1 MKAAAALLSALAL
14 VCCAAS
20 VRAEGAV
27 PVEGRW
33 TGRTSAALPVSFEVK
48 EGQIVEA
55 RFRFHWGYCGTFESA
70 LGMRSVETTID
81 ANGHWKY
88 IDSRG
93 PFMEGTFVAPDRVE
107 GAVIAPPR
115 SFPSCPSSEATFQA
129 VPGELP
135 PPGEAGVLAVRS
147 VVSGALARRPH
158 KVDPE
163 EGNQFYFYAIQW
175 QSFGGPVARAT
186 ARAYTRGCCGPNEE
200 VKRPRATLRLTHL
213 TRRGDNRVY
222 ARLHYVLHGPL
233 VPYPE
238 RRGSLPML

>member
-1 MKAAAALLSALAL
+1 MKAAAVLISALAL
-14 VCCAAS
+14 VCCAAGAK
-20 VRAEGAV
+20 AEGFV

-33 TGRTSAALPVSFEVK
+33 TGTTSAALPVSFEVK

-55 RFRFHWGYCGTFESA
+55 RFTFHWGYCGTFEAASSTSSSQS
-70 LGMRSVETTID
+70 GID

-88 IDSRG
+88 TDSRG
-93 PFMEGTFVAPDRVE
+93 PLLEGTFVAPDRVE

-115 SFPSCPSSEATFQA
+115 SFPSCPSSEAHFQA
-129 VPGELP
+129 VPGALP
-135 PPGEAGVLAVRS
+135 PPGEVGVLAVGD
-147 VVSGALARRPH
+147 VVSGELARRPH
-158 KVDPE
+158 TIDPE

-186 ARAYTRGCCGPNEE
+186 ARAYTRGCCGPNEK

-233 VPYPE
+233 APYPD
-238 RRGSLPML
+238 RRGSRPMF